1 MNPAIAAVAREH
13 AQLPTD
19 QIIGEIRDRIGVW
32 RPLPS
37 VTYRESAIDYLVHP
51 QDIAIPLGRELA
63 MPSDA
68 AVVAVDRV
76 WSSDRMFHARKRYP
90 GYRFV
95 ATDADW
101 SVGEGAEVARTG
113 RRAAAA
119 AHRSPSGTDE
129 PDRPGCRRPPHPT
142 SHRDQ
147 PVARTNPTATPR
159 RPRCWRF
166 APPTCSTVS
175 GSGRA
180 RPRCSPDGPT
190 VLGIEQGHPDLPAG
204 TDVLDPGDT
213 TVLPGLI
220 DSHSHLVGDSRDGAL
235 DRVAG
240 YTGDELAAVVAESL
254 RTQLASGVTVV
265 RDLGDR
271 DWVAVAHRDRQHACS
286 GATGSD
292 PADEPTVLAS
302 GPPITSPGGH
312 CHALGGEVSGH
323 DDIARAVRERA
334 DRRVD
339 VIKVMASGGMTTAGT
354 DVLGTQFSDDDLTF
368 LVHEAHRHGL
378 PVTAHA
384 HSLPAVEQALAA
396 GVDGLEH
403 ASCLTADGFAVPD
416 AVLDLLAERQIP
428 VGAALGSPPVAA
440 FAHAPAAVRAQF
452 ERIGL
457 TPEAFREARLAT
469 IRRMHE
475 AGVLFL
481 AGRDS
486 GISSFLT
493 HGSHLGLDRVLHRG
507 RRTHHGGARG
517 RHLRRGRRLRG
528 W

>member
-1 MNPAIAAVAREH
+1 MLAI
-13 AQLPTD
+13 
-19 QIIGEIRDRIGVW
+19 
-32 RPLPS
+32 
-37 VTYRESAIDYLVHP
+37 
-51 QDIAIPLGRELA
+51 
-63 MPSDA
+63 
-68 AVVAVDRV
+68 
-76 WSSDRMFHARKRYP
+76 
-90 GYRFV
+90 
-95 ATDADW
+95 
-101 SVGEGAEVARTG
+101 
-113 RRAAAA
+113 RAA
-119 AHRSPSGTDE
+119 HLFDGERFW
-129 PDRPGCRRPPHPT
+129 PGPAT
-142 SHRDQ
+142 
-147 PVARTNPTATPR
+147 VLTN
-159 RPRCWRF
+159 
-166 APPTCSTVS
+166 
-175 GSGRA
+175 
-180 RPRCSPDGPT
+180 GPT

-220 DSHSHLVGDSRDGAL
+220 DSHTHLVGDSRDGAL

-240 YTGDELAAVVAESL
+240 YTGGRAG
-254 RTQLASGVTVV
+254 RCRRRVTADPA
-265 RDLGDR
+265 RERGDR
-271 DWVAVAHRDRQHACS
+271 RPRPGRPRLGRRRPPRPAARLS
-286 GATGSD
+286 GATGTD

-312 CHALGGEVSGH
+312 CHALGGEVSGR

-339 VIKVMASGGMTTAGT
+339 VVKVMASGGMTTAGT

-403 ASCLTADGFAVPD
+403 ASCLTERGFAVPD

-452 ERIGL
+452 ERTRADSGGV
-457 TPEAFREARLAT
+457 PRGPARNHPAHARGRRAVPRRARLGDLLVPHP
-469 IRRMHE
+469 R
-475 AGVLFL
+475 L
-481 AGRDS
+481 
-486 GISSFLT
+486 
-493 HGSHLGLDRVLHRG
+493 HLGLDRVLHRR

>member
-1 MNPAIAAVAREH
+1 MLAI
-13 AQLPTD
+13 
-19 QIIGEIRDRIGVW
+19 
-32 RPLPS
+32 
-37 VTYRESAIDYLVHP
+37 
-51 QDIAIPLGRELA
+51 
-63 MPSDA
+63 
-68 AVVAVDRV
+68 
-76 WSSDRMFHARKRYP
+76 
-90 GYRFV
+90 
-95 ATDADW
+95 
-101 SVGEGAEVARTG
+101 
-113 RRAAAA
+113 RAA
-119 AHRSPSGTDE
+119 HLFDGERFW
-129 PDRPGCRRPPHPT
+129 PGP
-142 SHRDQ
+142 
-147 PVARTNPTATPR
+147 ATV
-159 RPRCWRF
+159 
-166 APPTCSTVS
+166 VS
-175 GSGRA
+175 S
-180 RPRCSPDGPT
+180 GPT
-190 VLGIEQGHPDLPAG
+190 VLGIEQGYPDLPDG

-220 DSHSHLVGDSRDGAL
+220 DSHTHLVGDSRDGAL

-286 GATGSD
+286 GATGSG

-339 VIKVMASGGMTTAGT
+339 VVKVMASGGMTTAGT

-403 ASCLTADGFAVPD
+403 ASCLTERGFAVPD
-416 AVLDLLAERQIP
+416 AVLDQLAERQIP

-452 ERIGL
+452 ERTGL
-457 TPEAFREARLAT
+457 TPETFREARLAT

-493 HGSHLGLDRVLHRG
+493 HGSLWDSIAFYIEA
-507 RRTHHGGARG
+507 GAPTTVALAAATSAAADACG
-517 RHLRRGRRLRG
+517 VGDRRGRIRTGYAADLLLVGGDVEADVARLADVRAVIRAG
-528 W
+528 SPAAGHC